1 MATRSET
8 LRIEGKHFARAWF
21 LFVGILLMT
30 ATIIA
35 IALAARFNPAG
46 GTGPAP
52 VKDDGPAQVQPG
64 RFQQEPISVNG
75 HVCGQCA

>member
-21 LFVGILLMT
+21 LFIGILLVT

-35 IALAARFNPAG
+35 IALAARFDPAG

-52 VKDDGPAQVQPG
+52 VKDDGPVQVQTG